1 MRISWKTPIA
11 SSSVSATLA
20 REERS
25 DGSIVKVSHDT
36 LVSRITTAHNDNA
49 LQTRNQYMQQHL
61 CSSLRTKF
69 RKK

>member
-11 SSSVSATLA
+11 SSRVSATLA

-36 LVSRITTAHNDNA
+36 LVNRTTTAHNDNA
-49 LQTRNQYMQQHL
+49 LQTRNPDRSNICATH
-61 CSSLRTKF
+61 
-69 RKK
+69 